1 MNSRSGPD
9 ELNIVQRLLRES
21 NGARDFLRRAIAAGF
36 TLDGE
41 DEAMGVTMSG
51 QNSAFIFDVR
61 ASTGQDTI
69 QGLTFKED
77 GKSAVH
83 RVRLG
88 HIV

>member
-1 MNSRSGPD
+1 
-9 ELNIVQRLLRES
+9 
-21 NGARDFLRRAIAAGF
+21 
-36 TLDGE
+36 
-41 DEAMGVTMSG
+41 MGVTMSG

-83 RVRLG
+83 LVRLG